1 MSLQLLPIDLKIRLL
16 ELCPQLRFVLS
27 EFRDLLKN
35 FKKLEELDYPTDQNY
50 FSEKIIL
57 KYNDMHLHF
66 TAKFW
71 DCILTLQEY
80 TWSSDSIVFHPK
92 LPYLTIGTRNNSA
105 IMLKINEDK
114 SIQHIGIFIAH
125 TFSIICAEFH
135 PYLPI
140 MATGNSDKTAK
151 IWYINEYKYLDTQQS
166 FMCYATL
173 TGHDYNVYT
182 VKFHPILPILATL
195 CSGQRLKL
203 WRIDTINPVCFAT
216 LDGETDTF
224 NSFAFHPIK
233 PLFITGK
240 NDVKL
245 WKINE
250 NWSEC
255 QNDNSSEEVSY
266 EISSEISSESFS
278 ERSSESFSERSSE
291 NSYESFYDNS
301 SEIPQVSYVTHLG
314 TYEENRNIQSIIIHP
329 KLPIFATIRIDG
341 NITLRKINENTCEYI
356 GSINSQ
362 RTYSNSVS
370 FHPILPI
377 IAVDSVDNTFKL
389 YRFDSIVECIGTLEG
404 HEGGILSITYHQS
417 LPIMATGSKDCTI
430 KIWLLNED
438 GNIVKCMSTIKI
450 MKSIFTEP
458 YYIKF
463 HPILPILVGV
473 IADRSVKIWK

>member
-16 ELCPQLRFVLS
+16 ELCPQLRYVLS
-27 EFRDLLKN
+27 ELRDLLKK
-35 FKKLEELDYPTDQNY
+35 FKKLEELDYPTEQNN
-50 FSEKIIL
+50 FREKVIL
-57 KYNDMHLHF
+57 TYNGMSLHF
-66 TAKFW
+66 TAKLW
-71 DCILTLQEY
+71 DCILTLNEY
-80 TWSSDSIVFHPK
+80 TWSSDSIVFHPI
-92 LPYLTIGTRNNSA
+92 LPYLAIGNRNNA
-105 IMLKINEDK
+105 EIMLKINEDK
-114 SIQHIGIFIAH
+114 TIEEIGTFIGH
-125 TFSIICAEFH
+125 SCTIICAEFH

-140 MATGNSDKTAK
+140 MATGSSDKTAK
-151 IWYINEYKYLDTQQS
+151 LWYVNADNTII
-166 FMCYATL
+166 CYATL
-173 TGHDYNVYT
+173 TGHEFNVYR
-182 VKFHPILPILATL
+182 VIFHPILPILATL
-195 CSGQRLKL
+195 CPGSRLKL

-216 LDGETDTF
+216 LDREVDTF

-233 PLFITGK
+233 PFFVTGK

-255 QNDNSSEEVSY
+255 QNENSSEEVSY
-266 EISSEISSESFS
+266 EISSERSSESFS

-301 SEIPQVSYVTHLG
+301 TEIPQVSYVTHLG

-329 KLPIFATIRIDG
+329 KLPIFATIRIDS

-389 YRFDSIVECIGTLEG
+389 YRFDSRVECIGTLEG

>member
-1 MSLQLLPIDLKIRLL
+1 MSLQLLPIDLKIKLL

-50 FSEKIIL
+50 FREKIIF

-71 DCILTLQEY
+71 DCILTMQEY

-140 MATGNSDKTAK
+140 MATGSSDKTAK
-151 IWYINEYKYLDTQQS
+151 LWYINEYKYLETQQS

-173 TGHDYNVYT
+173 TGHEYPVYT
-182 VKFHPILPILATL
+182 VYFHQILPILATL
-195 CSGQRLKL
+195 CPGSRIKL
-203 WRIDTINPVCFAT
+203 WRIDIINPVCFAT
-216 LDGETDTF
+216 LDRETDTF

-233 PLFITGK
+233 PFFITGK

-266 EISSEISSESFS
+266 ESSSES
-278 ERSSESFSERSSE
+278 SSESFSERSSE

-301 SEIPQVSYVTHLG
+301 PEIPQISYITHLG
-314 TYEENRNIQSIIIHP
+314 TYEENKNIQSIVIHP
-329 KLPIFATIRIDG
+329 NLPIFATIRIDCS
-341 NITLRKINENTCEYI
+341 ITLRKINNEENICEHI
-356 GSINSQ
+356 DTVLSQ
-362 RTYSNSVS
+362 RTYSNSVT
-370 FHPILPI
+370 FHPNLPI
-377 IAVDSVDNTFKL
+377 VAVDSVDNTVKV
-389 YRFDSIVECIGTLEG
+389 YRLDKGVECIGTLEG
-404 HEGGILSITYHQS
+404 HEEDILSITYHQT

-430 KIWLLNED
+430 KIWLVKED
-438 GNIVKCMSTIKI
+438 GSVIRCMSTMKIK
-450 MKSIFTEP
+450 KSLFTHP

-473 IADRSVKIWK
+473 TSDRSVKIWK